1 MGKKPSVSYVC
12 NKCGKKA
19 PAMLGRCPNCGEY
32 GAFVEEVV
40 TADIPASPRHPT
52 YNETGKPPSKLG
64 DVTSA
69 NYHRI
74 QIRNQEFARVLGGG
88 IVQDSV
94 TLISGDPGIGKSTL
108 LLQVALEIAETDS
121 VFYVSGEETEEQI
134 KSRADRVLE
143 GKDPGSFYILNEKN
157 IDVALR
163 YAEQL
168 SPKILIVDSIQ
179 TVFSPDF
186 DSSPG
191 SVVQVKECVN
201 RIISYAKSRKVAT
214 FVCGH
219 VIKDGEV
226 AGPKTLEHMVDTVLY
241 LEGDHFHVYRM
252 LRTIKNRFGA
262 TNEVG
267 VFEMQAGGMIE
278 VRNPSAAFLANR
290 TAGAPGSAIAISMEG
305 TRPLLVETQSLT
317 APMPF
322 GNPRRIASGIDRNRL
337 QIIVAVL
344 TRRAG
349 LKLGEQDVY
358 VNVVGGMRLD
368 EPAVDLP
375 VAIATAS
382 SFYDIPLPADMAFVG
397 EVGLSGELRLCH
409 MIPDRIKEAAKLG
422 FASVVVPAGVKL
434 GSFNPG
440 GTKILQAATLMD
452 VLHIALPAAGKGT
465 ARKSSG
471 GNGHQA
477 VGGIPVDQMIA
488 DEEAVLENNN

>member
-1 MGKKPSVSYVC
+1 MAKKPSVSYVC
-12 NKCGKKA
+12 NVCGKKT
-19 PAMLGRCPNCGEY
+19 PSMLGRCPNCGTY
-32 GAFVEEVV
+32 GSFVEEVIAPDV
-40 TADIPASPRHPT
+40 PASPRHPT
-52 YNETGKPPSKLG
+52 FSESGKLPSRLG

-69 NYHRI
+69 SLNRI
-74 QIRNQEFARVLGGG
+74 AIRNQEFSRVLGGG

-94 TLISGDPGIGKSTL
+94 TLVSGDPGIGKSTL
-108 LLQVALEIAETDS
+108 LLQVALEIAETDL
-121 VFYVSGEETEEQI
+121 VYYVSGEETEEQI
-134 KSRADRVLE
+134 KSRAERILD
-143 GKDPGSFYILNEKN
+143 GKDPGNFFILSEKN
-157 IDVALR
+157 IDIALR
-163 YAEQL
+163 YADQL
-168 SPKILIVDSIQ
+168 SPRILIVDSIQ

-201 RIISYAKSRKVAT
+201 RIISYAKSKKVAT
-214 FVCGH
+214 FLCGH

-241 LEGDHFHVYRM
+241 LEGDQFHVYRM
-252 LRTIKNRFGA
+252 LRTKKNRYGP

-267 VFEMQAGGMIE
+267 VFEMQSGGMIE

-349 LKLGEQDVY
+349 LKLGEQDVF
-358 VNVVGGMRLD
+358 VNIVGGMRLD

-382 SFYDIPLPADMAFVG
+382 SFYDIPLPGDMAFVG
-397 EVGLSGELRLCH
+397 EVGLSGEIRLCH
-409 MIPDRIKEAAKLG
+409 MIPDRIREAAKLG
-422 FASVVVPAGVKL
+422 FGSVVVPSGVKL
-434 GSFNPG
+434 GNFNPG
-440 GTKILQAATLMD
+440 RTKILQAATLMD
-452 VLHIALPAAGKGT
+452 VLHIALPAAGKGQSPQIWRSFGSGDWGRF
-465 ARKSSG
+465 AFCRGSS
-471 GNGHQA
+471 
-477 VGGIPVDQMIA
+477 
-488 DEEAVLENNN
+488 